1 MKYENINKDGI
12 VNRDLTYLHEGSLEI
27 TLTDPLSIK
36 LPGVLRG
43 GGEPLPHPVGL
54 TYICIYE

>member
-43 GGEPLPHPVGL
+43 GEPLPHPVGL

>member
-12 VNRDLTYLHEGSLEI
+12 VNWDLPYLHEGSLEI

-43 GGEPLPHPVGL
+43 GVNPSPTLWV
-54 TYICIYE
+54 